1 MRETKAK
8 GTIFVRWCKWSVCL
22 FLLLTGCGVRG
33 SVEHHTLV
41 RDSVTIRAVDTASIV
56 WRYEVATTYVSD
68 TIRRVVERGEVVG
81 TRRRA
86 VQVDSVLVVRR
97 DTVLMGAP
105 AVPAE
110 DLYRRSRRESRTAW
124 LLGGAVVVLG
134 LFGAGYLIRQLKR

>member
-1 MRETKAK
+1 METK
-8 GTIFVRWCKWSVCL
+8 GTIFVRWCKWSGVYL
-22 FLLLTGCGVRG
+22 FLLLLTGCGVR
-33 SVEHHTLV
+33 SSEVRHHTLV

-81 TRRRA
+81 TRRSA

-97 DTVLMGAP
+97 DTVLIGAP
-105 AVPAE
+105 AVPPAE
-110 DLYRRSRRESRTAW
+110 QAHRDRRLW

-134 LFGAGYLIRQLKR
+134 LFGAGYLVRGLRR